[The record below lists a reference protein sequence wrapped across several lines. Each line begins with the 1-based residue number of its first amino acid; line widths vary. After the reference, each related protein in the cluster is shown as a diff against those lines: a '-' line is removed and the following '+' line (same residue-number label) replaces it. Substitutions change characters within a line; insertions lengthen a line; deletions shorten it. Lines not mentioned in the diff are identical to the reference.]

1 MKKGALAVSLAFV
14 VLMGTGNPARCQ
26 DTSESCLFIITF
38 ADPGPPAIHTVQA
51 KMSDNP
57 NAVWSSIPAKIS
69 LSEEGLQFNATVE
82 VPDVRWGMFRVTR
95 QARDESGALTVL
107 DVRKA
112 PSNGPLL
119 AVDVA
124 YANAVTN
131 EELSGEPRFQWL
143 TPGVDFSP
151 GRVIVGFQGYVTEDQ
166 AIALLNAA
174 NLPFSAHFPKVFGGV
189 WCRVVSGDPWE
200 HVARL
205 EEHTDIVMWADWR
218 GRGDAWTW
226 IIVMFNKRATVES
239 VTGLLSSME
248 GLEPDWES
256 MNPFG
261 GPKYGAVGVP
271 EGHEFAWILVLEQHP
286 MITYAQPCYLG
297 HIALQ

>member
-1 MKKGALAVSLAFV
+1 MRKGALAVSVAFV
-14 VLMGTGNPARCQ
+14 VLMGGVNFARSQ

-38 ADPGPPAIHTVQA
+38 TDPGPPAIHTVQA

-57 NAVWSSIPAKIS
+57 NAVWSSIPANIS
-69 LSEEGLQFNATVE
+69 LSDDGLDFKATVE
-82 VPDVRWGMFRVTR
+82 VPDVRWGIFRVTR
-95 QARDESGALTVL
+95 QGGEESGTLNVL

-112 PSNGPLL
+112 PANGPLF

-131 EELSGEPRFQWL
+131 EDLSGEPRFMSQGPFV
-143 TPGVDFSP
+143 PGS
-151 GRVIVGFQGYVTEDQ
+151 ILVGFHGWVTEEE
-166 AIALLNAA
+166 AVAFFNAG
-174 NLPFSAHFPKVFGGV
+174 NLPFSPHFPKVFGGV

-200 HVARL
+200 HVAKL

-271 EGHEFAWILVLEQHP
+271 EGHEFAWILALEQHA
-286 MITYAQPCYLG
+286 MISYAQPCYPAW
-297 HIALQ
+297 ITLQ